1 MFQSTMIGEMVEYQ
15 RRLRE
20 ESKIENLNPAGYRA
34 FVLSLRLYSNP
45 NPIPYSPVQ
54 IQSEH

>member
-1 MFQSTMIGEMVEYQ
+1 MFRSTMIGEMVEYQ
-15 RRLRE
+15 RRPRE

-34 FVLSLRLYSNP
+34 LVLSLRLYSNP

-54 IQSEH
+54 I